1 MKNKNTSLLN
11 VGIGT
16 AVSHS
21 VIYNPN
27 SSSNLSNISISPNY
41 HPYQSMEFGDHKFKI
56 KLTLNNPD
64 DWVKMAEMFSRLM
77 SDAEIK
83 HTVTYIEEGVEVHK
97 SDR

>member
-1 MKNKNTSLLN
+1 MNINNNSIL
-11 VGIGT
+11 
-16 AVSHS
+16 
-21 VIYNPN
+21 YNPN
-27 SSSNLSNISISPNY
+27 TFTSTTAGTINTSPSY
-41 HPYQSMEFGDHKFKI
+41 SPYQSMEFGDHKFKI

-64 DWVKMAEMFSRLM
+64 DWIKMAEMFSRLM